1 MKNHSER
8 FALDLNCSSLKSEM
22 LTFEPHF
29 LVEVGPLRNKGNE
42 NGLQEIVD
50 EYVPAI
56 VIWSPNFILDYDC
69 VDISLS
75 TAAPR
80 ANVLATSSIFMFTR
94 RAL

>member
-1 MKNHSER
+1 MKNNSER
-8 FALDLNCSSLKSEM
+8 FALDLYYYCSPPKSEI

-69 VDISLS
+69 VDIS
-75 TAAPR
+75 
-80 ANVLATSSIFMFTR
+80 N
-94 RAL
+94 